1 MFGLHVET
9 RISPANGSC
18 LTCAISSCRFL
29 FQTDEDQRP
38 EQRQSGYVE
47 GKMRG
52 KSSMSMTRNASRSPT
67 TG

>member
-9 RISPANGSC
+9 RISPANGFC
-18 LTCAISSCRFL
+18 LTCGNVMPQTISSCRLL

-52 KSSMSMTRNASRSPT
+52 KSSMSMTRSAS
-67 TG
+67 